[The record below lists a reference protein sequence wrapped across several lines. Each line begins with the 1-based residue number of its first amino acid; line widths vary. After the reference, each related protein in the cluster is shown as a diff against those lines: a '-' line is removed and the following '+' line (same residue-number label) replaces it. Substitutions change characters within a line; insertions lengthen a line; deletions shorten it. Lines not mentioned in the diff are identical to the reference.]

1 MKKLYKLLILCLLTI
16 AGGSNAL
23 NAKSYNN
30 GDTKNNLATTNTNS
44 TVTYTITVN
53 ASPSSYGTVSGGGEY
68 EEGSI
73 VTLTA
78 EPKSGRE
85 FVEWQKDGVQVSTD
99 TEYTFTVTES
109 CTLTAKFKY
118 KEYSITYYANDGS
131 EQTYVDHKTHGSNYN
146 IINHTTC
153 GFTPPEGMAFIAWA
167 RNSVDGYQMA
177 PGQSI
182 SNNSDCSFYAI
193 WDTPVV
199 SVIIGNDTTQY
210 GSLVDAF
217 NYANGKTATIT
228 MLKDWDNSVLSD
240 HPKFTSNNTIV
251 TLDLNG
257 KRIYNDSYPSES
269 NALEFSG
276 DCIIKN
282 GEIEFTGGGQYIK
295 FYSTSSQKKLT
306 IQGDVKITNKNSYG
320 RCISLGN
327 NNTVIIENG
336 AEISSP
342 NNDDTNEAAI
352 FFYGNGTLIINGGT
366 ISSKKNCIFS
376 NNNAPNSIVV
386 VNAGNFNNVKAGDV
400 YFNVEHNT
408 TVIGNAWYKLT
419 NNIPSTTAT
428 IEYTSNTTKYNET
441 TYGLADNIV
450 SVTATPTNNDIKISK
465 LLANDIEAN
474 LTNDIY
480 SFTMP
485 KTIVTLSAETIDLIG
500 NNKCGDNL
508 FWAVDEE
515 NTLTIFGTGAMY
527 DYEFSGNKAPW
538 RNLNPAPTSLV
549 LEEGI
554 TSIGNYAFALCSG
567 FTGSL
572 TIPNSVTNIGDYA
585 FSDCSNFV
593 CVYALA
599 STAPELGDKTFNGIN
614 NTILIYDENNAISYE
629 SNGWFGYFSKKLKKD
644 NKNFLYI
651 ESTEDFM
658 DYARISKET
667 SNKFSVKLYADINLT
682 GVEWTP
688 FTMERDM
695 VFDGNGHNI
704 HIEQD
709 WSGTESGSNFGL
721 FHTYNY
727 NVIKNLT
734 MTGYVKANTSGNV
747 GAITGSAYRTTISNV
762 ISYVE
767 VTNIGSGRA
776 GGLAGQFGGQ
786 HSGELYSLIEN
797 CAVYANVTGNVA
809 GGIIGHG
816 WSGYQ
821 YYDIKNVAYVG
832 DVTGSERQAAVIAY
846 HGNNSS
852 ATKCKFENIYY
863 CEKDALGFVGGG
875 NTNYDLGTDVAVKT
889 TAQFASGEVA
899 YLLQG
904 EQATQVWGQNI
915 DNGETVQQY
924 PVFSNAKV
932 YKHTFNGVT
941 LYSNHETLTAGGQC
955 GDNLCWYVN
964 ENNTLTI
971 YGTGAMWN
979 YDNYIAPW
987 RNLETPPTSL
997 VLEEGITHIGNY
1009 AFYYC
1014 SGFNGSLTIPNSVTN
1029 IGNYA
1034 FSYCYGFNGSLTI
1047 GNSVTT
1053 IGNSAFEYCYG
1064 FTGDLTIPNSVTT
1077 IGNSAFFRCSGFTGS
1092 LTIPNSVTTI
1102 EKWAF
1107 DGCEGFTGSL
1117 TIPNSVTSIGNY
1129 AFYEC
1134 SGFTGSLTIPNSVT
1148 TIGDVAFYDC
1158 SGLSEI
1164 FFYRDTNPT
1173 IGSGAFSYLNSS
1185 AKIYAPVIWES
1196 FTGIPSDKLVKM
1208 ATFVGQQSTDNRQ
1221 QSSST
1226 GWVGLAEGQTEP
1238 NENDHVAVN
1247 APLILGQQTTDN
1259 GQQTSSMDDNSQ
1271 QPIANSL
1278 SVKSFGY
1285 CGDGTTVNGSI
1296 TIEDGGQLYCEAARG
1311 EVTVKKDIIGYA
1323 SQQSTDN
1330 GQQTSSTDEEQS
1342 TTKWYTIASP
1352 LKDTLLISD
1361 PQFLNSSVPQFL
1373 SSNSDLY
1380 RYDEPSYTWQNAK
1393 NSANNGFNTID
1404 PGRGYLYANAENTTL
1419 EFTGDINTETATYN
1433 LTAKS
1438 DVLNGFHLIGNPFT
1452 HDIYLGESI
1461 KTKETQNIIFEL
1473 NDSYG
1478 DGWDGNALN
1487 LSFSDETPDKIIT
1500 IESGNSKTETINV
1513 ASGVTVTVSFTIG
1526 NYPEDCSFTIKY
1538 DDETVICDEYS
1549 SEDSLTSVEDGATLT
1564 TFTVKEGTDVLV
1576 NGYYT
1581 LTGEGAWAAEASTTE
1596 AIKPMQ
1602 GILVKSLV
1610 DDYELKIYNTSNQP
1624 SAVSRQ
1630 RSGKG
1635 QQTTDNGQQS
1645 LCISVSNAKY
1655 SDRAFVVFDKGVGLD
1670 KINHENENIPL
1681 LYIPMDDADYA
1692 IAMMDMNVNEIP
1704 VSFETKVMG
1713 QYTISLRQENCEFDE
1728 LYLLDKQTGEK
1739 VNILENDYTFIATS
1753 NDAPERFVLLKDNG
1767 QQTTDNRPWVYVNN
1781 GDIVIYNIEGDADIR
1796 IFDALGRCV
1805 YQGESSDETT
1815 RIANGYSSG
1824 VYMIQKVDDK
1834 GVNVQKIILE

>member
-1 MKKLYKLLILCLLTI
+1 MKKLYKLLIICLLTI

-131 EQTYVDHKTHGSNYN
+131 EQTYVDHKSHGSNYN

-153 GFTPPEGMAFIAWA
+153 GFTPPEGMVFIAWA

-342 NNDDTNEAAI
+342 NNNDTNEAAI

-465 LLANDIEAN
+465 LLANDIEAT

-500 NNKCGDNL
+500 NNKCGDSLYWYVN
-508 FWAVDEE
+508 DE
-515 NTLTIFGTGAMY
+515 NTLTIFGTGAMWDY
-527 DYEFSGNKAPW
+527 DNSSNKAPW
-538 RNLNPAPTSLV
+538 RNLNTAPTSLV
-549 LEEGI
+549 LEEG
-554 TSIGNYAFALCSG
+554 
-567 FTGSL
+567 
-572 TIPNSVTNIGDYA
+572 VT
-585 FSDCSNFV
+585 
-593 CVYALA
+593 
-599 STAPELGDKTFNGIN
+599 
-614 NTILIYDENNAISYE
+614 
-629 SNGWFGYFSKKLKKD
+629 
-644 NKNFLYI
+644 
-651 ESTEDFM
+651 
-658 DYARISKET
+658 
-667 SNKFSVKLYADINLT
+667 
-682 GVEWTP
+682 
-688 FTMERDM
+688 
-695 VFDGNGHNI
+695 H
-704 HIEQD
+704 
-709 WSGTESGSNFGL
+709 
-721 FHTYNY
+721 
-727 NVIKNLT
+727 
-734 MTGYVKANTSGNV
+734 
-747 GAITGSAYRTTISNV
+747 
-762 ISYVE
+762 
-767 VTNIGSGRA
+767 
-776 GGLAGQFGGQ
+776 
-786 HSGELYSLIEN
+786 
-797 CAVYANVTGNVA
+797 
-809 GGIIGHG
+809 
-816 WSGYQ
+816 
-821 YYDIKNVAYVG
+821 
-832 DVTGSERQAAVIAY
+832 
-846 HGNNSS
+846 
-852 ATKCKFENIYY
+852 
-863 CEKDALGFVGGG
+863 
-875 NTNYDLGTDVAVKT
+875 
-889 TAQFASGEVA
+889 
-899 YLLQG
+899 
-904 EQATQVWGQNI
+904 
-915 DNGETVQQY
+915 
-924 PVFSNAKV
+924 
-932 YKHTFNGVT
+932 
-941 LYSNHETLTAGGQC
+941 
-955 GDNLCWYVN
+955 
-964 ENNTLTI
+964 
-971 YGTGAMWN
+971 
-979 YDNYIAPW
+979 
-987 RNLETPPTSL
+987 
-997 VLEEGITHIGNY
+997 
-1009 AFYYC
+1009 
-1014 SGFNGSLTIPNSVTN
+1014 
-1029 IGNYA
+1029 
-1034 FSYCYGFNGSLTI
+1034 
-1047 GNSVTT
+1047 
-1053 IGNSAFEYCYG
+1053 IGNSAF
-1064 FTGDLTIPNSVTT
+1064 DS
-1077 IGNSAFFRCSGFTGS
+1077 
-1092 LTIPNSVTTI
+1092 
-1102 EKWAF
+1102 
-1107 DGCEGFTGSL
+1107 CEGFTGSL

-1129 AFYEC
+1129 AFSGCY
-1134 SGFTGSLTIPNSVT
+1134 GFTGSLTIPNSVT
-1148 TIGDVAFYDC
+1148 TIGESAFEIC
-1158 SGLSEI
+1158 SGFTDI

-1173 IGSGAFSYLNSS
+1173 IGTSAFSFIN
-1185 AKIYAPVIWES
+1185 AKVYAPIIWNSYEN
-1196 FTGIPSDKLVKM
+1196 IPSDKLVKM
-1208 ATFVGQQSTDNRQ
+1208 ATYVGQQTTDA
-1221 QSSST
+1221 ST
-1226 GWVGLAEGQTEP
+1226 GSATINGWIGLAEGQTWPDED
-1238 NENDHVAVN
+1238 DHVAIN
-1247 APLILGQQTTDN
+1247 APLVLGQQTTDN
-1259 GQQTSSMDDNSQ
+1259 GQQSSSTEDNGQ
-1271 QPIANSL
+1271 QTTDKRL
-1278 SVKSFGY
+1278 WVKSFGY
-1285 CGDGTTVNGSI
+1285 CGNGTTVNGSI
-1296 TIEDGGQLYCEAARG
+1296 TIEDGGQLYCEVARG

-1323 SQQSTDN
+1323 ETTRLQDN
-1330 GQQTSSTDEEQS
+1330 ETTSETV
-1342 TTKWYTIASP
+1342 WYTIASP

-1380 RYDEPSYTWQNAK
+1380 RYDEPTHTWQNSK
-1393 NSANNGFNTID
+1393 PGEGSTNFQTLD
-1404 PGRGYLYANAENTTL
+1404 PGRGYLYANANDTVL
-1419 EFTGDINTETATYN
+1419 EFTGMINTNDVTYS
-1433 LTAKS
+1433 LTTDGEK
-1438 DVLNGFHLIGNPFT
+1438 LNGFHLVGNPFT
-1452 HDIYLGESI
+1452 H
-1461 KTKETQNIIFEL
+1461 NITFAHL
-1473 NDSYG
+1473 N
-1478 DGWDGNALN
+1478 A
-1487 LSFSDETPDKIIT
+1487 
-1500 IESGNSKTETINV
+1500 TEG
-1513 ASGVTVTVSFTIG
+1513 AS
-1526 NYPEDCSFTIKY
+1526 
-1538 DDETVICDEYS
+1538 
-1549 SEDSLTSVEDGATLT
+1549 
-1564 TFTVKEGTDVLV
+1564 LV
-1576 NGYYT
+1576 NGYYV
-1581 LTGEGAWAAEASTTE
+1581 LNGEGAWGATLGSNEE
-1596 AIKPMQ
+1596 DIIKVGQ
-1602 GILVKSLV
+1602 GVLVKAKSEGRLAISRQ
-1610 DDYELKIYNTSNQP
+1610 L

-1655 SDRAFVVFDKGVGLD
+1655 SDRVFVVFDKGVGLD
-1670 KINHENENIPL
+1670 KMNHENENIPL
-1681 LYIPMDDADYA
+1681 LYIPMEDTDYA

-1704 VSFETKVMG
+1704 VNFETNVMG
-1713 QYTISLRQENCEFDE
+1713 QYTISLRQENCEFEE
-1728 LYLLDKQTGEK
+1728 LYLLDKETNTT
-1739 VNILENDYTFIATS
+1739 VNILEQDYTFIATS
-1753 NDAPERFVLLKDNG
+1753 SDNPERFVLIKDNR
-1767 QQTTDNRPWVYVNN
+1767 QKTKDNRPWVYVNN
-1781 GDIVIYNIEGDADIR
+1781 GDIVIYNIEGDADIK

-1815 RIANGYSSG
+1815 RIANGYSAG

-1834 GVNVQKIILE
+1834 GVNVQKIIL

>member
-1 MKKLYKLLILCLLTI
+1 MTQTLTPTQKHTHGLLTVVRCLLSVVFNKTKMKKLYKLLLICLLTI
-16 AGGSNAL
+16 AGGGNAL

-44 TVTYTITVN
+44 TITYTITVN

-78 EPKSGRE
+78 KPKSGRE

-131 EQTYVDHKTHGSNYN
+131 EQTYVDHKSHGSNYN

-153 GFTPPEGMAFIAWA
+153 GFTPPEGMVFIAWA

-366 ISSKKNCIFS
+366 ISSKKNCIYS
-376 NNNAPNSIVV
+376 NNNASNSIVV

-465 LLANDIEAN
+465 LLANDIEAT

-500 NNKCGDNL
+500 NNKCGDSLYWYVN
-508 FWAVDEE
+508 DG

-554 TSIGNYAFALCSG
+554 TSIGN
-567 FTGSL
+567 
-572 TIPNSVTNIGDYA
+572 
-585 FSDCSNFV
+585 
-593 CVYALA
+593 
-599 STAPELGDKTFNGIN
+599 
-614 NTILIYDENNAISYE
+614 
-629 SNGWFGYFSKKLKKD
+629 
-644 NKNFLYI
+644 
-651 ESTEDFM
+651 
-658 DYARISKET
+658 
-667 SNKFSVKLYADINLT
+667 
-682 GVEWTP
+682 
-688 FTMERDM
+688 
-695 VFDGNGHNI
+695 
-704 HIEQD
+704 
-709 WSGTESGSNFGL
+709 
-721 FHTYNY
+721 
-727 NVIKNLT
+727 
-734 MTGYVKANTSGNV
+734 
-747 GAITGSAYRTTISNV
+747 
-762 ISYVE
+762 
-767 VTNIGSGRA
+767 
-776 GGLAGQFGGQ
+776 
-786 HSGELYSLIEN
+786 
-797 CAVYANVTGNVA
+797 
-809 GGIIGHG
+809 
-816 WSGYQ
+816 
-821 YYDIKNVAYVG
+821 
-832 DVTGSERQAAVIAY
+832 
-846 HGNNSS
+846 
-852 ATKCKFENIYY
+852 
-863 CEKDALGFVGGG
+863 
-875 NTNYDLGTDVAVKT
+875 
-889 TAQFASGEVA
+889 
-899 YLLQG
+899 
-904 EQATQVWGQNI
+904 
-915 DNGETVQQY
+915 
-924 PVFSNAKV
+924 
-932 YKHTFNGVT
+932 
-941 LYSNHETLTAGGQC
+941 
-955 GDNLCWYVN
+955 
-964 ENNTLTI
+964 
-971 YGTGAMWN
+971 
-979 YDNYIAPW
+979 
-987 RNLETPPTSL
+987 
-997 VLEEGITHIGNY
+997 
-1009 AFYYC
+1009 
-1014 SGFNGSLTIPNSVTN
+1014 
-1029 IGNYA
+1029 
-1034 FSYCYGFNGSLTI
+1034 
-1047 GNSVTT
+1047 
-1053 IGNSAFEYCYG
+1053 
-1064 FTGDLTIPNSVTT
+1064 
-1077 IGNSAFFRCSGFTGS
+1077 SAFF
-1092 LTIPNSVTTI
+1092 
-1102 EKWAF
+1102 
-1107 DGCEGFTGSL
+1107 GCENL
-1117 TIPNSVTSIGNY
+1117 
-1129 AFYEC
+1129 
-1134 SGFTGSLTIPNSVT
+1134 TGSLTIPNSVT
-1148 TIGDVAFYDC
+1148 TIGNYAFYCCPGFTGDLTIPNSVTSIGEFAFGACTGLTGSLTIPNSVIVISNLAFKDC
-1158 SGLSEI
+1158 YYLTGDLIIPNSVTYIGELAFGRCRSFTDI

-1173 IGSGAFSYLNSS
+1173 IGSNVFSGISS
-1185 AKIYAPVIWES
+1185 TAKIYAPVIWES
-1196 FTGIPSDKLVKM
+1196 FDNIPEDKLVKM
-1208 ATFVGQQSTDNRQ
+1208 ATFVGQQTTDNGQ

-1226 GWVGLAEGQTEP
+1226 GWVFPEGMTGVGAD
-1238 NENDHVAVN
+1238 DHVAIN
-1247 APLILGQQTTDN
+1247 APMVISGLQSAVSGQQ
-1259 GQQTSSMDDNSQ
+1259 S
-1271 QPIANSL
+1271 ANSL
-1278 SVKSFGY
+1278 WVKSFGL
-1285 CGDGTTVNGSI
+1285 CGNENTTNGSI
-1296 TIEDGGQLYCEAARG
+1296 TIEEGGELYCEIARG

-1323 SQQSTDN
+1323 ETTRLQDN
-1330 GQQTSSTDEEQS
+1330 ETTSETV
-1342 TTKWYTIASP
+1342 WYTIASP

-1380 RYDEPSYTWQNAK
+1380 RYDEPTYTWQNAK
-1393 NSANNGFNTID
+1393 PGEGSTNFQTID
-1404 PGRGYLYANAENTTL
+1404 PGRGYLYANANDTVL
-1419 EFTGDINTETATYN
+1419 EFTGMINTNDVTYS
-1433 LTAKS
+1433 LTT
-1438 DVLNGFHLIGNPFT
+1438 DGERLNGFHLIGNPFT
-1452 HDIYLGESI
+1452 H
-1461 KTKETQNIIFEL
+1461 NITFAHL
-1473 NDSYG
+1473 N
-1478 DGWDGNALN
+1478 A
-1487 LSFSDETPDKIIT
+1487 
-1500 IESGNSKTETINV
+1500 IEDAE
-1513 ASGVTVTVSFTIG
+1513 
-1526 NYPEDCSFTIKY
+1526 
-1538 DDETVICDEYS
+1538 
-1549 SEDSLTSVEDGATLT
+1549 
-1564 TFTVKEGTDVLV
+1564 LV
-1576 NGYYT
+1576 NGYYV
-1581 LTGEGAWAAEASTTE
+1581 LNGEGAWGATLGSNEDDV
-1596 AIKPMQ
+1596 IKVGQ
-1602 GILVKSLV
+1602 GVLVKAKSEGTLA
-1610 DDYELKIYNTSNQP
+1610 ISRQP

-1655 SDRAFVVFDKGVGLD
+1655 SDRAFVAFNKGVGLD
-1670 KINHENENIPL
+1670 KMNHENEDIPL
-1681 LYIPMDDADYA
+1681 LYIPMEDADYA

-1704 VSFETKVMG
+1704 VNFETNVMG
-1713 QYTISLRQENCEFDE
+1713 EYTISLRQENCEFSE
-1728 LYLLDKQTGEK
+1728 LYLLDNETDEK
-1739 VNILENDYTFIATS
+1739 VNILEQDYTFIATS
-1753 NDAPERFVLLKDNG
+1753 SDNPERFVLIKDNG

-1796 IFDALGRCV
+1796 IFDALGRCI

-1834 GVNVQKIILE
+1834 GVNVQKVIID

>member
-1 MKKLYKLLILCLLTI
+1 MKKLYKLLLICLLTI
-16 AGGSNAL
+16 AGGGNAL
-23 NAKSYNN
+23 KAKSYNN

-131 EQTYVDHKTHGSNYN
+131 EQTYVDHKSHGSNYN

-153 GFTPPEGMAFIAWA
+153 GFTPPEGMVFIAWA

-465 LLANDIEAN
+465 LLANDIEAT

-500 NNKCGDNL
+500 NNKCGDSLYWYVN
-508 FWAVDEE
+508 DE
-515 NTLTIFGTGAMY
+515 NTLTIFGTGAMWDY
-527 DYEFSGNKAPW
+527 DNSSNKAPW
-538 RNLNPAPTSLV
+538 RNLNTAPTSLE
-549 LEEGI
+549 LKEGM
-554 TSIGNYAFALCSG
+554 TSIGTYAFYYCYG

-572 TIPNSVTNIGDYA
+572 TIPNSVTSIGDYA
-585 FSDCSNFV
+585 F
-593 CVYALA
+593 
-599 STAPELGDKTFNGIN
+599 
-614 NTILIYDENNAISYE
+614 
-629 SNGWFGYFSKKLKKD
+629 
-644 NKNFLYI
+644 
-651 ESTEDFM
+651 
-658 DYARISKET
+658 
-667 SNKFSVKLYADINLT
+667 
-682 GVEWTP
+682 
-688 FTMERDM
+688 
-695 VFDGNGHNI
+695 
-704 HIEQD
+704 
-709 WSGTESGSNFGL
+709 
-721 FHTYNY
+721 
-727 NVIKNLT
+727 
-734 MTGYVKANTSGNV
+734 
-747 GAITGSAYRTTISNV
+747 
-762 ISYVE
+762 
-767 VTNIGSGRA
+767 
-776 GGLAGQFGGQ
+776 
-786 HSGELYSLIEN
+786 
-797 CAVYANVTGNVA
+797 
-809 GGIIGHG
+809 
-816 WSGYQ
+816 
-821 YYDIKNVAYVG
+821 
-832 DVTGSERQAAVIAY
+832 
-846 HGNNSS
+846 
-852 ATKCKFENIYY
+852 YY
-863 CEKDALGFVGGG
+863 C
-875 NTNYDLGTDVAVKT
+875 Y
-889 TAQFASGEVA
+889 
-899 YLLQG
+899 
-904 EQATQVWGQNI
+904 
-915 DNGETVQQY
+915 
-924 PVFSNAKV
+924 
-932 YKHTFNGVT
+932 
-941 LYSNHETLTAGGQC
+941 
-955 GDNLCWYVN
+955 
-964 ENNTLTI
+964 
-971 YGTGAMWN
+971 
-979 YDNYIAPW
+979 
-987 RNLETPPTSL
+987 
-997 VLEEGITHIGNY
+997 
-1009 AFYYC
+1009 
-1014 SGFNGSLTIPNSVTN
+1014 
-1029 IGNYA
+1029 
-1034 FSYCYGFNGSLTI
+1034 
-1047 GNSVTT
+1047 
-1053 IGNSAFEYCYG
+1053 
-1064 FTGDLTIPNSVTT
+1064 
-1077 IGNSAFFRCSGFTGS
+1077 GFTGS
-1092 LTIPNSVTTI
+1092 LTIPNSVTSI
-1102 EKWAF
+1102 GKSAF
-1107 DGCEGFTGSL
+1107 YECSGFTGSL

-1129 AFYEC
+1129 AFSGCY
-1134 SGFTGSLTIPNSVT
+1134 GFTGSLTIPNSVT
-1148 TIGDVAFYDC
+1148 TIGESAFEIC
-1158 SGLSEI
+1158 SGFTDI

-1173 IGSGAFSYLNSS
+1173 IGTSAFSFINAN
-1185 AKIYAPVIWES
+1185 AKVYAPVIWSS
-1196 FTGIPSDKLVKM
+1196 FDNIPEDKLVKM
-1208 ATFVGQQSTDNRQ
+1208 ATYVGQQTTDNGQ

-1226 GWVGLAEGQTEP
+1226 GWVGLADGQTWPDED
-1238 NENDHVAVN
+1238 DHVAIN
-1247 APLILGQQTTDN
+1247 ASLVLG
-1259 GQQTSSMDDNSQ
+1259 SQ
-1271 QPIANSL
+1271 QDYKTTRQQGRDVTPVASEIL
-1278 SVKSFGY
+1278 KVKSFGL
-1285 CGDGTTVNGSI
+1285 CGNENTTNGNI
-1296 TIEDGGQLYCEAARG
+1296 TIEDGGQLYCEIANG
-1311 EVTVKKDIIGYA
+1311 EVTVKKEIVGYA
-1323 SQQSTDN
+1323 ETTRQQDN
-1330 GQQTSSTDEEQS
+1330 KTTSETV
-1342 TTKWYTIASP
+1342 WYTIASP

-1380 RYDEPSYTWQNAK
+1380 RYDEPTYTWQNAK
-1393 NSANNGFNTID
+1393 PGEGSTNFQTID
-1404 PGRGYLYANAENTTL
+1404 PGRGYLYANANDTVL
-1419 EFTGDINTETATYN
+1419 EFTGMINTNDVTYS
-1433 LTAKS
+1433 LTT
-1438 DVLNGFHLIGNPFT
+1438 DGERLNGFHLVGNPFT
-1452 HDIYLGESI
+1452 H
-1461 KTKETQNIIFEL
+1461 NITFAHL
-1473 NDSYG
+1473 N
-1478 DGWDGNALN
+1478 A
-1487 LSFSDETPDKIIT
+1487 
-1500 IESGNSKTETINV
+1500 IEDAE
-1513 ASGVTVTVSFTIG
+1513 
-1526 NYPEDCSFTIKY
+1526 
-1538 DDETVICDEYS
+1538 
-1549 SEDSLTSVEDGATLT
+1549 
-1564 TFTVKEGTDVLV
+1564 LV
-1576 NGYYT
+1576 NGYYV
-1581 LTGEGAWAAEASTTE
+1581 LNGEGAWGATLGSNEDDV
-1596 AIKPMQ
+1596 IKVGQ
-1602 GILVKSLV
+1602 GVLVKAKSEGTLA
-1610 DDYELKIYNTSNQP
+1610 ISRQP

-1645 LCISVSNAKY
+1645 LCISVFNAIY

-1670 KINHENENIPL
+1670 KMNHENEDIPL
-1681 LYIPMDDADYA
+1681 LYIPMEDADYA

-1704 VSFETKVMG
+1704 VNFETNVMG
-1713 QYTISLRQENCEFDE
+1713 QYTISLRQENCEFEE
-1728 LYLLDKQTGEK
+1728 LYLLDKETNTT
-1739 VNILENDYTFIATS
+1739 VNILAEDYTFIATS
-1753 NDAPERFVLLKDNG
+1753 NDSPERFILMKDNG

-1781 GDIVIYNIEGDADIR
+1781 GDIVIYNIEGDADIK

-1815 RIANGYSSG
+1815 RISNGYSAG
-1824 VYMIQKVDDK
+1824 VYMIQKVDEK
-1834 GVNVQKIILE
+1834 GVNVQKIIL

>member
-1 MKKLYKLLILCLLTI
+1 MKKLYKLLIICLLTI

-78 EPKSGRE
+78 VPKSGRE

-131 EQTYVDHKTHGSNYN
+131 EQTYVDHKSHGSNYN

-153 GFTPPEGMAFIAWA
+153 GFTPPEGMVFIAWA

-306 IQGDVKITNKNSYG
+306 IQGNVKITNKNSYG

-342 NNDDTNEAAI
+342 NNNDTNEAAI

-441 TYGLADNIV
+441 TYGLANNIV

-465 LLANDIEAN
+465 LLANDIEAT

-508 FWAVDEE
+508 YWYVDDE
-515 NTLTIFGTGAMY
+515 NILTIFGTGAMY
-527 DYEFSGNKAPW
+527 DYGSDNNKAPW
-538 RNLNPAPTSLV
+538 CSLNPA
-549 LEEGI
+549 
-554 TSIGNYAFALCSG
+554 
-567 FTGSL
+567 
-572 TIPNSVTNIGDYA
+572 
-585 FSDCSNFV
+585 
-593 CVYALA
+593 
-599 STAPELGDKTFNGIN
+599 
-614 NTILIYDENNAISYE
+614 
-629 SNGWFGYFSKKLKKD
+629 
-644 NKNFLYI
+644 
-651 ESTEDFM
+651 
-658 DYARISKET
+658 
-667 SNKFSVKLYADINLT
+667 
-682 GVEWTP
+682 
-688 FTMERDM
+688 
-695 VFDGNGHNI
+695 
-704 HIEQD
+704 
-709 WSGTESGSNFGL
+709 
-721 FHTYNY
+721 
-727 NVIKNLT
+727 
-734 MTGYVKANTSGNV
+734 
-747 GAITGSAYRTTISNV
+747 
-762 ISYVE
+762 
-767 VTNIGSGRA
+767 
-776 GGLAGQFGGQ
+776 
-786 HSGELYSLIEN
+786 
-797 CAVYANVTGNVA
+797 
-809 GGIIGHG
+809 
-816 WSGYQ
+816 
-821 YYDIKNVAYVG
+821 
-832 DVTGSERQAAVIAY
+832 
-846 HGNNSS
+846 
-852 ATKCKFENIYY
+852 
-863 CEKDALGFVGGG
+863 
-875 NTNYDLGTDVAVKT
+875 
-889 TAQFASGEVA
+889 
-899 YLLQG
+899 
-904 EQATQVWGQNI
+904 
-915 DNGETVQQY
+915 
-924 PVFSNAKV
+924 
-932 YKHTFNGVT
+932 
-941 LYSNHETLTAGGQC
+941 
-955 GDNLCWYVN
+955 
-964 ENNTLTI
+964 
-971 YGTGAMWN
+971 
-979 YDNYIAPW
+979 
-987 RNLETPPTSL
+987 PTSL

-1009 AFYYC
+1009 AFY
-1014 SGFNGSLTIPNSVTN
+1014 
-1029 IGNYA
+1029 
-1034 FSYCYGFNGSLTI
+1034 
-1047 GNSVTT
+1047 
-1053 IGNSAFEYCYG
+1053 
-1064 FTGDLTIPNSVTT
+1064 D
-1077 IGNSAFFRCSGFTGS
+1077 CSGFTGS

-1102 EKWAF
+1102 GNYAFYYCYGFTGSLTIPNSVTSIGNYAFENCYGFTGSLTIPNSVTTIGNYAFGNCYGFTGSLTIPNSVTAIEGFAFSGCSGFTGSLTIPNSVTTIGNDAFCNCSGFNGSLTIPNSVTTIGNAAFYGCDGFTGSLTIPNSVTYIGNYAFVDCSGFKGSLTIPNSVTSIGNYAFYDCSGFTGDLTILNSVTTIGDWAF
-1107 DGCEGFTGSL
+1107 ADCRGFTGSLTIPNSVTTIGVSAFRNCSGFTGSL

-1129 AFYEC
+1129 AFYNC
-1134 SGFTGSLTIPNSVT
+1134 SGFT
-1148 TIGDVAFYDC
+1148 D
-1158 SGLSEI
+1158 I
-1164 FFYRDTNPT
+1164 FFYRDANPT
-1173 IGSGAFSYLNSS
+1173 IGTSVFSGINAN
-1185 AKIYAPVIWES
+1185 AKVYAPVIWES
-1196 FTGIPSDKLVKM
+1196 FDNIPEDKLVKM
-1208 ATFVGQQSTDNRQ
+1208 ATFVGQQSTDNGQ

-1247 APLILGQQTTDN
+1247 APLVLGQQTTDN

-1271 QPIANSL
+1271 QPTDNGL
-1278 SVKSFGY
+1278 WVKSFGY

-1526 NYPEDCSFTIKY
+1526 NYPEECSFTIKY

-1549 SEDSLTSVEDGATLT
+1549 SEGSLTSVENGATLT
-1564 TFTVKEGTDVLV
+1564 RFTVKEGIDVLV

-1610 DDYELKIYNTSNQP
+1610 DDYELHIFNISRQP
-1624 SAVSRQ
+1624 SAISRQ
-1630 RSGKG
+1630 RSGR
-1635 QQTTDNGQQS
+1635 GQQS
-1645 LCISVSNAKY
+1645 TVNRQQTLGITVANAQH

-1713 QYTISLRQENCEFDE
+1713 QYTISLRQDNCEFDE
-1728 LYLLDKQTGEK
+1728 LYLLDKETDEK
-1739 VNILENDYTFIATS
+1739 VNILEQDYTFIATS
-1753 NDAPERFVLLKDNG
+1753 SDAPERFVLLKDNG
-1767 QQTTDNRPWVYVNN
+1767 QQTTDNSHFAYINN
-1781 GDIVIYNIEGDADIR
+1781 GDIVIYDIEGKAQIS

-1805 YQGESSDETT
+1805 YHGESSDETT

-1834 GVNVQKIILE
+1834 GVNVQKVIID